1 MSLVFKKEDITVCFC
16 HDGDEPVEGK
26 TDDVRRRGPKVYQVQ
41 FSVSRC

>member
-16 HDGDEPVEGK
+16 HDGNEPVEGK
-26 TDDVRRRGPKVYQVQ
+26 TDDVRGRRPKVCQVQ